1 LEVGARGVAAVLLD
15 RPSDDAEVDAAHD
28 VRVTLG
34 GVEQRAAGEPDD
46 TATVVGLRREAEL
59 PEQLHDSAY
68 CGGLTLRSPPPSI
81 DGRSL
86 LGQLAAPRRAS
97 ADRVVARRGAGALDH
112 GGEGGREPAI
122 GGLRFV
128 RAVHCFVEPGGPATP
143 ARLGPPTLDQA
154 HLDQRVDV
162 LTERVDMQARRVR
175 EVGERDRS
183 RLTAERREDRGT
195 SRRQRWPWPSRQWPI
210 ARSWCSCRRAIFHGY
225 ECNKIVG
232 VRLRGAASREGP
244 HMNHVVLASDQADAR
259 AAAQVE
265 EHHRHLAAALSA
277 LTDTLVRAAARGQET
292 EAHAAMDELVAWSRQ
307 ELLPH
312 AVAEEKALY
321 PVAHAQTEGRL
332 LVEGMLGEHKVIASL
347 VDSVATAT
355 NPVHAATAATA
366 LRVTVENHLTKE
378 NELLVPLLVS
388 DPNVSLAELLQG
400 MHELIGGHEH
410 PEPEDSSDPS
420 RDNGERPDAHDD
432 QPAAARSTAHRC
444 ACGEHDELDDPELDT
459 RVIPHALR
467 HAAVFGALDA
477 VRPGRGMVLVASH
490 DPKPLLAQLEQRQP
504 DTFDVE
510 YVTRGPDVW
519 RLRFVRRTG

>member
-1 LEVGARGVAAVLLD
+1 
-15 RPSDDAEVDAAHD
+15 
-28 VRVTLG
+28 
-34 GVEQRAAGEPDD
+34 
-46 TATVVGLRREAEL
+46 
-59 PEQLHDSAY
+59 
-68 CGGLTLRSPPPSI
+68 
-81 DGRSL
+81 
-86 LGQLAAPRRAS
+86 
-97 ADRVVARRGAGALDH
+97 
-112 GGEGGREPAI
+112 
-122 GGLRFV
+122 
-128 RAVHCFVEPGGPATP
+128 
-143 ARLGPPTLDQA
+143 
-154 HLDQRVDV
+154 
-162 LTERVDMQARRVR
+162 
-175 EVGERDRS
+175 
-183 RLTAERREDRGT
+183 
-195 SRRQRWPWPSRQWPI
+195 
-210 ARSWCSCRRAIFHGY
+210 
-225 ECNKIVG
+225 
-232 VRLRGAASREGP
+232 
-244 HMNHVVLASDQADAR
+244 MNHVVLASDQADAR

-321 PVAHAQTEGRL
+321 PVAHAKTEGRL

-347 VDSVATAT
+347 VDAVATAT
-355 NPVHAATAATA
+355 SPVHAATAAAA

-378 NELLVPLLVS
+378 NELLVPLLVG
-388 DPNVSLAELLQG
+388 DPDVSLAELLQG